1 MVVSAKNVILNTT
14 LDLRAGM
21 DTLKIHL
28 PEQYLKGDDNKL
40 YVKVKDVVIGDQF
53 FSKEFTNATNPI
65 EIKLHKSLSGYTGD
79 VYIEFSTLPEFK
91 FYFTVKNE
99 KSSVYPEKTSKSFYP
114 SETVFINRIPVVEL
128 TEINVDEINVDE
140 IKENSRDDAK
150 TVINL
155 EEIRKG
161 LFANSDGQYMNF
173 ENGYIGVGS
182 HPGDWQT
189 SLEYNTIVGLLNS
202 EPDGT
207 WTRLLDNAN
216 MRGSMQGYKKESLK
230 HDNVTLFDWI
240 VFKLANKYFGDIHFN
255 EIEDHAL
262 SRLFKQHDE
271 LVRVVKQL
279 AATANIEHTLDKPFG
294 EES

>member
-28 PEQYLKGDDNKL
+28 PEKYLKGENNKL
-40 YVKVKDVVIGDQF
+40 YVKVKDIIIGDQF

-79 VYIEFSTLPEFK
+79 VYIEFSTLPDFK

-99 KSSVYPEKTSKSFYP
+99 KSTVYPEKTSKSFYP

-128 TEINVDEINVDE
+128 TEINVDEI
-140 IKENSRDDAK
+140 KENSKASAE

-161 LFANSDGQYMNF
+161 LFASSDGQYLNF
-173 ENGYIGVGS
+173 ENGYNGVGS
-182 HPGDWQT
+182 HPGNWWT
-189 SLEYNTIVGLLNS
+189 AIEYNLITEMLNS
-202 EPDGT
+202 EPDGA
-207 WTRLLDNAN
+207 WVRLLEPAR
-216 MRGSMQGYKKESLK
+216 MRGAAQEYKKASLK
-230 HDNVTLFDWI
+230 SDNVRFFDFI
-240 VFKLANKYFGDIHFN
+240 IYKLAEKYFGIYN
-255 EIEDHAL
+255 EIEDDAL
-262 SRLFKQHDE
+262 SRLFKQNDE

-279 AATANIEHTLDKPFG
+279 AATANIEHKLDNPFD
-294 EES
+294 E

>member
-28 PEQYLKGDDNKL
+28 PEKYLKGENNKL
-40 YVKVKDVVIGDQF
+40 YVKVKDIIIGDQF

-79 VYIEFSTLPEFK
+79 VYIEFSTLPDFK

-114 SETVFINRIPVVEL
+114 SDTVFINRVPVVEL
-128 TEINVDEINVDE
+128 TEIKVDE
-140 IKENSRDDAK
+140 IKENSKADAK

-161 LFANSDGQYMNF
+161 LFADPEGKYLNF
-173 ENGYIGVGS
+173 ENGYSGVGS
-182 HPGDWQT
+182 HPGDWT
-189 SLEYNTIVGLLNS
+189 TALEYNTIVGLLNS
-202 EPDGT
+202 EPDST
-207 WTRLLDNAN
+207 WTRILDNAQ
-216 MRGSMQGYKKESLK
+216 MRGAMQGYKKESLK
-230 HDNVTLFDWI
+230 NENVSFYDYI
-240 VFKLANKYFGDIHFN
+240 VFKLTNKYQGDINFKS
-255 EIEDHAL
+255 IEDNLL
-262 SRLFKQHDE
+262 SRVIKQHDE
-271 LVRVVKQL
+271 LVRIVKQL
-279 AATANIEHTLDKPFG
+279 AATANIEHTLDNPFG
-294 EES
+294 ESE

>member
-28 PEQYLKGDDNKL
+28 PEKYLKGENNKL
-40 YVKVKDVVIGDQF
+40 YVKVKDIIIGDQF

-79 VYIEFSTLPEFK
+79 VYIEFSTLPDFK

-114 SETVFINRIPVVEL
+114 SDTVFINRVPVVEL
-128 TEINVDEINVDE
+128 TEIKVDE
-140 IKENSRDDAK
+140 IKENSKADAK

-161 LFANSDGQYMNF
+161 LFANSDGKYLDYA
-173 ENGYIGVGS
+173 NGPDGVGDGTRS
-182 HPGDWQT
+182 RYADMKT
-189 SLEYNTIVGLLNS
+189 TITYYIVSQLLDS
-202 EPDGT
+202 EPSG
-207 WTRLLDNAN
+207 LFQSILDVNNMIGNNAD
-216 MRGSMQGYKKESLK
+216 YKKESK
-230 HDNVTLFDWI
+230 KRDMVTFYDYL
-240 VFKLANKYFGDIHFN
+240 VYKLTSKYQGHYT
-255 EIEDHAL
+255 EIEDDLL
-262 SRLFKQHDE
+262 SRVCKTQDE
-271 LVRVVKQL
+271 LVRIVKQL
-279 AATANIEHTLDKPFG
+279 AATANIEHKLDNPFD
-294 EES
+294 E

>member
-28 PEQYLKGDDNKL
+28 PEKYLKGENDKL
-40 YVKVKDVVIGDQF
+40 YVKVKDIVIGDQF

-65 EIKLHKSLSGYTGD
+65 EIKLHKSSSGYTGD

-99 KSSVYPEKTSKSFYP
+99 KSTVYPEKTSKSFYP
-114 SETVFINRIPVVEL
+114 SETVFINHIPAIEL
-128 TEINVDEINVDE
+128 TEIKVDEV
-140 IKENSRDDAK
+140 KENSKANAE

-161 LFANSDGQYMNF
+161 LFASSDGHYLNF
-173 ENGYIGVGS
+173 ENGYNGVGS
-182 HPGDWQT
+182 HPGDWWT
-189 SLEYNTIVGLLNS
+189 AIEYNLITEMLNS
-202 EPDGT
+202 EPDGA
-207 WTRLLDNAN
+207 WVRLLESAR
-216 MRGSMQGYKKESLK
+216 MRGAAQEYKKASLK
-230 HDNVTLFDWI
+230 QDNVRFFDFI
-240 VFKLANKYFGDIHFN
+240 IYKLAKKYFGMYN
-255 EIEDHAL
+255 EIEDDAL
-262 SRLFKQHDE
+262 SRLFKQNDE

-279 AATANIEHTLDKPFG
+279 AATANIEHKLDNPFD
-294 EES
+294 E

>member
-21 DTLKIHL
+21 DTLKIYL
-28 PEQYLKGDDNKL
+28 PNKYLKGENDKL
-40 YVKVKDVVIGDQF
+40 YVKVKDIIIGDQF
-53 FSKEFTNATNPI
+53 FSKEFTNPTNPI

-99 KSSVYPEKTSKSFYP
+99 KSTVYPEKTSKSFYP
-114 SETVFINRIPVVEL
+114 SETVFINRIPVIEL
-128 TEINVDEINVDE
+128 TEINVDE
-140 IKENSRDDAK
+140 IKENSKANAE

-161 LFANSDGQYMNF
+161 LFASSDGHYLNF
-173 ENGYIGVGS
+173 ENGYDGVGS
-182 HPGDWQT
+182 HPGNWWT
-189 SLEYNTIVGLLNS
+189 AIEYNLITEMLNS
-202 EPDGT
+202 EPDGA
-207 WTRLLDNAN
+207 WVRLLEPAR
-216 MRGSMQGYKKESLK
+216 MRGAAQKYKKASLK
-230 HDNVTLFDWI
+230 QDNVRFFDFI
-240 VFKLANKYFGDIHFN
+240 IYKLAEKYFGMYN
-255 EIEDHAL
+255 EIEDDAL

-279 AATANIEHTLDKPFG
+279 AATANIEHKLDNPFD
-294 EES
+294 E

>member
-28 PEQYLKGDDNKL
+28 PEKYLKGENNKL

-53 FSKEFTNATNPI
+53 FSKEFTNPTNPI
-65 EIKLHKSLSGYTGD
+65 EITLHKSLSGYTGD

-99 KSSVYPEKTSKSFYP
+99 KSSVYPEKIAKSFYP
-114 SETVFINRIPVVEL
+114 SDTVFINRIPVVEL
-128 TEINVDEINVDE
+128 TEIKVDEV
-140 IKENSRDDAK
+140 KENSRADAK
-150 TVINL
+150 TVINI

-173 ENGYIGVGS
+173 ENGYGGVGS

-207 WTRLLDNAN
+207 WVRILDKAN
-216 MRGSMQGYKKESLK
+216 MMGAAQGYKKESLK
-230 HDNVTLFDWI
+230 HDNVTLFDWV
-240 VFKLANKYFGDIHFN
+240 VFKLANKYFGDINFN
-255 EIEDHAL
+255 SIEDHAL
-262 SRLFKQHDE
+262 SRLFKQNDE

-279 AATANIEHTLDKPFG
+279 ATAANIEHVLDNPFN
-294 EES
+294 E

>member
-21 DTLKIHL
+21 DTLRIHL
-28 PEQYLKGDDNKL
+28 PEKYLKGENNKL
-40 YVKVKDVVIGDQF
+40 YVKVKDVIIGDQF
-53 FSKEFTNATNPI
+53 FSKEFTNPTNPI
-65 EIKLHKSLSGYTGD
+65 EITLHKSLSGYTGD
-79 VYIEFSTLPEFK
+79 VYIEFSTLPDFK

-114 SETVFINRIPVVEL
+114 SDTVFINRIPVVEL
-128 TEINVDEINVDE
+128 TEIKVDE
-140 IKENSRDDAK
+140 IKENSRADAK

-161 LFANSDGQYMNF
+161 LFANSNGQYMNF
-173 ENGYIGVGS
+173 QNGYNGVGS

-189 SLEYNTIVGLLNS
+189 ALEYNTIVGLLNS

-207 WTRLLDNAN
+207 WVRILDTAN
-216 MRGSMQGYKKESLK
+216 MRGAAQGYKKESLK
-230 HDNVTLFDWI
+230 SENVSLFDFI
-240 VFKLANKYFGDIHFN
+240 IFELAKKYFNYDYN
-255 EIEDHAL
+255 AIEDHAL
-262 SRLFKQHDE
+262 SRLFKQNDE

-279 AATANIEHTLDKPFG
+279 ATAANIEHNLDKPFG
-294 EES
+294 EE

>member
-28 PEQYLKGDDNKL
+28 PEKYLKGENNKL
-40 YVKVKDVVIGDQF
+40 YVKVKDIIIGDQF

-79 VYIEFSTLPEFK
+79 VYIEFSTLPDFK

-114 SETVFINRIPVVEL
+114 SDTVFINRVPVVEL
-128 TEINVDEINVDE
+128 TEIKVDE
-140 IKENSRDDAK
+140 IKENSKADAK

-161 LFANSDGQYMNF
+161 LFANPEGKYLNF
-173 ENGYIGVGS
+173 ENGYSGVGS
-182 HPGDWQT
+182 HPGDWT
-189 SLEYNTIVGLLNS
+189 TALEYNTLVGLLNS
-202 EPDGT
+202 ESDST
-207 WTRLLDNAN
+207 WTRILDNAQ
-216 MRGSMQGYKKESLK
+216 MRGAMQGYKKESLK
-230 HDNVTLFDWI
+230 SENVSFYDYI
-240 VFKLANKYFGDIHFN
+240 VFKLTNKYQGDINFN
-255 EIEDHAL
+255 SIEDNLL
-262 SRLFKQHDE
+262 SRVIKQHDE
-271 LVRVVKQL
+271 LVRIVKQL
-279 AATANIEHTLDKPFG
+279 AATANIEHTLDNPFG
-294 EES
+294 ESE